1 VTQCP
6 DEQSAETPLSGSQG
20 SPVAPA
26 VQLPIAPK
34 SLPAQCPPAQ
44 SVAAAQGWPIAP
56 DLQRALT
63 Q

>member
-1 VTQCP
+1 VTQWP

-20 SPVAPA
+20 SPVPPA
-26 VQLPIAPK
+26 VQVPMAPK
-34 SLPAQCPPAQ
+34 LSPAQCPLAQ

-56 DLQRALT
+56 DLQRELT